1 MQPGLQVE
9 IKRLAQKPTTF
20 DMVLLDIASGGLP
33 YLCQPI
39 GSVASGF
46 LITWLGRKRF
56 LMLITLP
63 YLLSCVLVSTAPSV
77 SVLFVTN
84 VVVGLTVGFTEAPLN
99 SYFGEICQPELRSV
113 LAGSACKFVLH
124 PKLLKSTS

>member
-1 MQPGLQVE
+1 
-9 IKRLAQKPTTF
+9 
-20 DMVLLDIASGGLP
+20 MVLLDVASGGLP

-39 GSVASGF
+39 GSIASGF
-46 LITWLGRKRF
+46 LVTWFGRKRS

-63 YLLSCVLVSTAPSV
+63 YLLSCVLVSTASSV

-99 SYFGEICQPELRSV
+99 SYFGEICEPKLRSV
-113 LAGSACKFVLH
+113 LAGSACKFMLH
-124 PKLLKSTS
+124 YELMIPAS